1 MAKQRKPTQEEAI
14 SRHSGQQHGWSPDVD
29 ATRQQENPS
38 AKRSFEAEK
47 HAPAPGPGRKVSKEE
62 SEGSGVDVGKSEG
75 RRGERQASGSKSEK
89 GMRDLGPQGASRRPS
104 GTRDASAVTGVDPQ
118 DPPGKRRV
126 G

>member
-1 MAKQRKPTQEEAI
+1 MAKQRKPSQGEAI

-38 AKRSFEAEK
+38 AKRSFEPER
-47 HAPAPGPGRKVSKEE
+47 HAPKPGPGRKVSKEE
-62 SEGSGVDVGKSEG
+62 TKGSGADVGKSEG
-75 RRGERQASGSKSEK
+75 RRGEQQAPGSKGEK

-104 GTRDASAVTGVDPQ
+104 GTRDASAVTGIDPQ
-118 DPPGKRRV
+118 DPPGKRSA